1 MSATDAKLNEQASP
15 TASYKMTIDGTEY
28 TQNDP
33 QGVIAI
39 VVENHLDMIGQ
50 AKITLNAHGLN
61 PSQFQKGKNIEIE
74 FGGSEKKAFVGVITE
89 LRHTVE
95 RGTECFLLT
104 ALDPLTKLANTRA
117 TKVWGGSPSE
127 NIKDSDVANEVIAA
141 GGAAPGTVDATTGG
155 RPYVFQRAETNL
167 AFLKRLA
174 ARNGYLLYAEEG
186 KIQFKKPQFSDE
198 PLPISQGD
206 LVKNNVH
213 QSDVQIP
220 TKITVFGWNHLSK
233 KQVKG
238 SATPSDIDKIGSG
251 SPPSPQTTDG
261 EVDIVDVFVDSDSA
275 AKEMAKAEMNRLARG
290 LLKGTIEVHLNG
302 KLVPGVKVKLEG
314 QYTGSNPELV
324 VVACTHVVEVG
335 GASSTQIR
343 VMGNTIPD

>member
-1 MSATDAKLNEQASP
+1 MGATDPKLNEQGSP

-33 QGVIAI
+33 KGVIAI

-61 PSQFQKGKNIEIE
+61 PSQFQKGKDVEIE
-74 FGGSEKKAFVGVITE
+74 FGGGETKAFVGVITE
-89 LRHTVE
+89 LKHTVE

-117 TKVWGGSPSE
+117 TKVWGGQTTDK
-127 NIKDSDVANEVIAA
+127 IKDSDVASDVISA
-141 GGAAPGTVDATTGG
+141 GGAEAGTVDATTGE
-155 RPYVFQRAETNL
+155 RPYIYQRAETNL

-174 ARNGYLLYAEEG
+174 ARNGYLLFAEEG
-186 KIQFKKPQFSDE
+186 KVQFKKPQFSDA
-198 PLPISQGD
+198 PLEITQGD

-220 TKITVFGWNHLSK
+220 TKITVFGWDEMGK

-238 SATPSDIDKIGSG
+238 SATPSDIDTIGSG
-251 SPPSPQTTDG
+251 SPPSPETTDG
-261 EVDIVDVFVDSDSA
+261 ELDIVDVSASSDSA
-275 AKEMAKAEMNRLARG
+275 CQAMAKAEMNRLARG
-290 LLKGTIEVHLNG
+290 LVKGTIEVHLNG

-314 QYTGSNPELV
+314 QYTGSNPELL

-343 VMGNTIPD
+343 VMGNTIPE